1 MKKRLSILGSTGSI
15 GVSALDVVNHLND
28 EFEICYLSANSN
40 VTTLIEQVIKFR
52 PKAVAVVDKVGAQ
65 SIKSQLD
72 SMGV

>member
-40 VTTLIEQVIKFR
+40 VTTLIEQVIKFL
-52 PKAVAVVDKVGAQ
+52 VF
-65 SIKSQLD
+65 
-72 SMGV
+72 